1 MVVFSFF
8 AAGLL
13 TFAAMAVSVVFAGRL
28 AEWIDNH
35 VADERTVAVAKLRI
49 YLIWL
54 FGGIALC
61 LGLYFGIKNLLEM
74 LRDAM

>member
-1 MVVFSFF
+1 MSPMKEP
-8 AAGLL
+8 L
-13 TFAAMAVSVVFAGRL
+13 R
-28 AEWIDNH
+28 
-35 VADERTVAVAKLRI
+35 AKLRI

-54 FGGIALC
+54 FGGIALF